1 MKVFQGKFGRKILLA
16 AASLT
21 VFSIMPVAGRASA
34 AMAQDGFTVP
44 WAQPPAEFKDV
55 QRKGF
60 HAGVQ
65 AAIKDYD
72 KHREPDLERHKEY
85 VHPKVDRSY
94 VPDYREGFK
103 RGYDDALRHL
113 TKTHGHAS

>member
-1 MKVFQGKFGRKILLA
+1 MKVSPTKFGQRFLLA
-16 AASLT
+16 AAFLAMFAVLPGAGLSTT
-21 VFSIMPVAGRASA
+21 V
-34 AMAQDGFTVP
+34 MAQDGFSVP

-103 RGYDDALRHL
+103 RGYNDALKHL
-113 TKTHGHAS
+113 IKEHGHAS